1 MLTEY
6 FCKDCNKFHVEVAEI
21 TQEEADSLKFL
32 DSRIRTAN
40 NFVETNQGNDNVLK
54 AAMEVV
60 ADNQFTAGKWWDEIS
75 KKYGFEISTT
85 EYFIDFDRKTIYFL
99 KDEAE

>member
-60 ADNQFTAGKWWDEIS
+60 ADNQFTAGKWWDEMS
-75 KKYGFEISTT
+75 GKYNFDMTST
-85 EYFIDFDRKTIYFL
+85 EYFIDFNKKTIYFL
-99 KDEAE
+99 KDKVE